1 MANQTVIEELAL
13 TLGLD
18 LTQFE
23 KDYAAAS
30 KQVTAATQKL
40 NREMRLE
47 KLRMDIDSSKFAGA
61 ENSTAALSSKLGH
74 LNTMLAQQK
83 SVVALTAKAHDEATK
98 KYDANSAAAKKLE
111 ERLLREQSA
120 QAKLE
125 MQIKQVN

>member
-40 NREMRLE
+40 NRDMRLE

-83 SVVALTAKAHDEATK
+83 SVV
-98 KYDANSAAAKKLE
+98 
-111 ERLLREQSA
+111 
-120 QAKLE
+120 
-125 MQIKQVN
+125 

>member
-23 KDYAAAS
+23 KDYAGAS

-83 SVVALTAKAHDEATK
+83 SVVALTAKAHEEAAK
-98 KYDANSAAAKKLE
+98 KYDVNSAASKKLE
-111 ERLLREQSA
+111 ERLLREQTA

-125 MQIKQVN
+125 MQIRQVK

>member
-40 NREMRLE
+40 NRDMRLE

-61 ENSTAALSSKLGH
+61 EKKDILDTIDKIYSFRNEYIAHQEKELDDM
-74 LNTMLAQQK
+74 N
-83 SVVALTAKAHDEATK
+83 TAKEAIDDWIK
-98 KYDANSAAAKKLE
+98 GLI
-111 ERLLREQSA
+111 
-120 QAKLE
+120 
-125 MQIKQVN
+125 QISGSIE